1 LAIELP
7 EALTLARQMDGEL
20 RGKRIERVH
29 LGEACA
35 TLIRQGFVNLH
46 EVDVSR
52 MTVES
57 VTSKGKWIFVH
68 LQSGMVLLFALETG
82 GKILYHLGPELVP
95 GRSHVK
101 LDLADGSF
109 LTEQVV
115 GWGWAKAFPE
125 GEEERQRYPGNL
137 GVSPI
142 NDEEFT
148 LEAFGAILD
157 RSSQKKIKP
166 VLLEQTQVAGI
177 GNGYVQDILFRARLH
192 PARKAKDIDEAERL
206 GLYRSIIETLSEA
219 VRLGGSQFEV
229 DLYDHPGGYQRI
241 LSDRTKGQPCPV
253 CGTPI
258 GKITLQGAASY
269 LCPACQT

>member
-1 LAIELP
+1 MAIELP
-7 EALTLARQMDGEL
+7 EALTIARQMDGEL

-35 TLIRQGFVNLH
+35 SLIRQGFVNLH
-46 EVDVSR
+46 EVDVSHT
-52 MTVES
+52 TVEW

-68 LQSGMVLLFALETG
+68 LQPGMVLLFALETG
-82 GKILYHLGPELVP
+82 GKILYHIGPESP
-95 GRSHVK
+95 EKFHVR
-101 LDLADGSF
+101 LDFGDGAY

-125 GEEERQRYPGNL
+125 GEPERQRYPGRL
-137 GVSPI
+137 GLSPI
-142 NDEEFT
+142 NGEEFT
-148 LEAFGAILD
+148 MEAFDAILD
-157 RSSQKKIKP
+157 RGSRKKIKQ
-166 VLLEQTQVAGI
+166 VLLEQTQIAGI
-177 GNGYVQDILFRARLH
+177 GNGYVQDILFKARLH
-192 PARKAKDIDEAERL
+192 PARKARDVDESERL
-206 GLYRSIIETLSEA
+206 GLYRAIIETLSEA

-258 GKITLQGAASY
+258 EKITLQGAASY